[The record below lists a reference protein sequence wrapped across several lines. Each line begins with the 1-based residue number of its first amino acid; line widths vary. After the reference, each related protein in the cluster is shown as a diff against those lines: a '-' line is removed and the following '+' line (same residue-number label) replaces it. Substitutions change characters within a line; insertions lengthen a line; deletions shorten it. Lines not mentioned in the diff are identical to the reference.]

1 MREQQREKIPK
12 PQRMLVLFLGF
23 AGLVINM
30 ESFKLTR
37 SRRSSVNRK
46 KRKKD
51 RKSRKRKEKKKSPL
65 KTKNRHYNTATMVRK
80 MGRSTKKMKLNT
92 KKQSTKEQRRNATTS
107 MHFISFLNGSKRNG
121 GICL

>member
-51 RKSRKRKEKKKSPL
+51 RKSRKRKEKKKSQRSHCR
-65 KTKNRHYNTATMVRK
+65 KTVNWTRVYEIVSSH
-80 MGRSTKKMKLNT
+80 TKRG
-92 KKQSTKEQRRNATTS
+92 Q
-107 MHFISFLNGSKRNG
+107 
-121 GICL
+121 